1 MNFVEARDDT
11 ACSDQ
16 ESQDS
21 SFSTF
26 PCETSEKRLPAKTT
40 QSGDRELTSSSKSSP
55 LRGMRK
61 ERREKRLFSLCEE
74 TSSDRKKTLCPL
86 LRKTL
91 DQRLGKLIV
100 CSNIDNLHT
109 ASSLR
114 IPSLSHSR
122 RKAHTD
128 TTPTPPPHRTPGDH
142 PAQPRRLRRPFLV
155 VAGRAR
161 FRPFSG
167 CSKDK
172 RFRRLKIT
180 NLPVVGRSVFPEG
193 AVFPSILVHSINK
206 STFYEREK
214 DQKEDFADKFNLSAD
229 ATATTVRYRISE
241 TDIANLPMYA
251 INVQEARPTPRMGRK
266 GARCSRH
273 RLTRHAIFPRPA

>member
-1 MNFVEARDDT
+1 MKLWLKKSEPPSRGPLPYRCDTRSTTASKSCCLRYTSRSCSWRRKRTPSRRPVGEGSVLSSANLSRVPYTSVEESRMNFVEARDDT

-21 SFSTF
+21 PFSTF

-100 CSNIDNLHT
+100 CSNIDNLHI

-172 RFRRLKIT
+172 RFRRLKK
-180 NLPVVGRSVFPEG
+180 RSSRSSV
-193 AVFPSILVHSINK
+193 
-206 STFYEREK
+206 
-214 DQKEDFADKFNLSAD
+214 
-229 ATATTVRYRISE
+229 
-241 TDIANLPMYA
+241 
-251 INVQEARPTPRMGRK
+251 EAFSLKAWCFR
-266 GARCSRH
+266 AY
-273 RLTRHAIFPRPA
+273 